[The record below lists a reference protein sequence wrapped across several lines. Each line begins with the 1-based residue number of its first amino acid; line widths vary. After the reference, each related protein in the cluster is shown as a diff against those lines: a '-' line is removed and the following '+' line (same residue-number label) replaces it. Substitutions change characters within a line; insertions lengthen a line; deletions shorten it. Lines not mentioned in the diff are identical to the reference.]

1 MLNVLKIALR
11 NLARFGRRTLLTSTL
26 ITLGIVSVLLFVA
39 IAGSFKAM
47 MIGQFTDAVLGHLE
61 VHRKGYVASID
72 NLPLNLNMKPSAV
85 ERVEQALKKLDA
97 VEAYSSRV
105 KVGAMFS
112 NFTETSSIRIN
123 GIDPQAEVATTP
135 MLPGRITEGSKE
147 GPVLKRGEILIPQLL
162 ARGMKVKV
170 GDTIVLV
177 ATNRDGSVNGK
188 TFTVRAILESVSGP
202 SGRDGY
208 IQIDDAR
215 ELLRMKDAEVSE
227 IAIRLKNP
235 AQLDQV
241 YAQLSKELTGTT
253 GKGGNTGTAATA
265 NKSGDAGAAGAA
277 SKGGGG
283 GGGLEVHTW
292 ADLSPF
298 SGIARMIDLLTLFIK
313 IMLVSIVLVSIMNVM
328 IMAVYERIREIGT
341 ISAIG
346 TPPGKILSLFLAEG
360 LLLGVGGT
368 TLGTAIA
375 LAVIYALNIWKI
387 TFNFGMQQGLVLSPT
402 IRAADVVIV
411 AAMVVI
417 VALLASL
424 QPAWKASRMD
434 PVTALGHV

>member
-47 MIGQFTDAVLGHLE
+47 MIGQFTDAVLGHIE

-72 NLPLNLNMKPSAV
+72 NLPLNLNMQPAMV
-85 ERVEQALKKLDA
+85 GRVEQALKKMDA
-97 VEAYSSRV
+97 VEAYSNRV
-105 KVGAMFS
+105 KLGAMFS
-112 NFTETSSIRIN
+112 NFTETTSIRIN

-135 MLPGRITEGSKE
+135 MLPGRMSEGSKR

-162 ARGMKVKV
+162 ARGMKVNV

-188 TFTVRAILESVSGP
+188 TFTVRGILESVSGP

-215 ELLRMKDAEVSE
+215 ALLRMQDGEVSE

-235 AQLDQV
+235 AQLDKV
-241 YAQLSKELTGTT
+241 YAQLSQELAGVTSKD
-253 GKGGNTGTAATA
+253 GKPM
-265 NKSGDAGAAGAA
+265 
-277 SKGGGG
+277 
-283 GGGLEVHTW
+283 LEVHTW

-298 SGIARMIDLLTLFIK
+298 ASIARMIDLLTLFIK

-341 ISAIG
+341 IAAIG
-346 TPPGKILSLFLAEG
+346 TPPSKILSLFLAEG

-368 TLGTAIA
+368 TLGTVIA
-375 LAVIYALNIWKI
+375 LAIIYALNIWKI
-387 TFNFGMQQGLVLSPT
+387 TFNLGMQQGLVLSPA

-411 AAMVVI
+411 AALVVI
-417 VALLASL
+417 MALLASL